1 MSNKITAFA
10 LLAVSL
16 AGIFCPD
23 IGPPSRFL
31 MVEEKTEA
39 NKRGLEATTTSR
51 TPPPGM
57 GLSCPTGQ
65 EVFAID
71 WTEVAYSARKANQT
85 VTFAN
90 GMSAIISIKDTG
102 AARASGWKKDANG
115 YITFTVRTTCDA
127 SHIITPN
134 ASVYPDYPDD
144 YSTMELNFDR
154 ELHGLYI
161 SISNVDSGPTDAD
174 AVRIRFYD
182 AAHEAVAAVFSTTGF
197 VHFHEDYGFATEENL
212 SVDNPDFDASLFAK
226 AYGGVKTIALD
237 QSLFCFAPSGDIAE
251 RTIYPA
257 LDFAFCVPSLEPTPE
272 QGPASAVAI
281 DHEPTTGVVVADPLS
296 STPEQGPAS
305 AVEIDPE
312 PRAGV
317 AIADPLSSTPEQG
330 PASAVAIDPEPRAG
344 VVVADPLS
352 STPEQGPASA
362 VAIDPEPRAGVVVA
376 DPLSSTPEQGP
387 ASADAIDPESTTGV
401 VVADPLSETVL
412 ESLPETVPESLP
424 ETVHES
430 LPETLPENLA
440 GTDSEPLNVTDSE
453 PLNATVPEPLN
464 ATAPETLPLTENET
478 PAPAFTAG
486 VIGDS
491 LIMGLSGQMFKFSG
505 RSGAWYSAISSRP
518 FQWNMKIQQYESCPS
533 DPVNFVSAVGLTFTK
548 GSKKRRIEISVSNA
562 YNHVVGGDYTF
573 KDGTGR
579 IVAFN
584 TFYHCSRKWYDFDV
598 RPPVVSE
605 TSLRSGRRLDQ
616 PNVFDVI
623 DGLKKTMMDEQA
635 CDHWLFERKLYG
647 DLFIQP
653 GRFSTIIV
661 ETADITLHIEYK
673 QESERCDAHSID
685 VWISSVSPSLLEE
698 TWEGVIGETKNPAF
712 EANLKFADEADYE
725 VKSPFDNKCKGC
737 VN

>member
-1 MSNKITAFA
+1 
-10 LLAVSL
+10 
-16 AGIFCPD
+16 
-23 IGPPSRFL
+23 

-39 NKRGLEATTTSR
+39 NKRGLEGTTTSR
-51 TPPPGM
+51 TPPPVV

-65 EVFAID
+65 EVFTID
-71 WTEVAYSARKANQT
+71 WTEVAYNARKANQT

-115 YITFTVRTTCDA
+115 HITFTVRTTCDA

-197 VHFHEDYGFATEENL
+197 VHFHEDYGFAIEENL

-281 DHEPTTGVVVADPLS
+281 D
-296 STPEQGPAS
+296 
-305 AVEIDPE
+305 
-312 PRAGV
+312 
-317 AIADPLSSTPEQG
+317 
-330 PASAVAIDPEPRAG
+330 
-344 VVVADPLS
+344 
-352 STPEQGPASA
+352 
-362 VAIDPEPRAGVVVA
+362 PEPRAGVVVA

-401 VVADPLSETVL
+401 VVADPLSETVP

-424 ETVHES
+424 EAVPES
-430 LPETLPENLA
+430 LPETVDESLPETVDESLPETVDESSPETLPENLA

-562 YNHVVGGDYTF
+562 YNVNVGCGANSVAHCLGAGSLELLIDGVKHVVGGDYTF

-598 RPPVVSE
+598 RPSVISE

-616 PNVFDVI
+616 PSVFDVI

-685 VWISSVSPSLLEE
+685 VWISSVSPTLLEE
-698 TWEGVIGETKNPAF
+698 TWEGVIGETKNPEF